1 MRLNKER
8 CVRQG
13 GAVVVS
19 AFNLQQGRGENTYI
33 KERIIPCIEWVG
45 CGGEPAVPGEAV
57 TAVRRWRTKPFYVRE
72 NYAKCASLELLQVRA
87 VSICSSA
94 VP

>member
-1 MRLNKER
+1 MD
-8 CVRQG
+8 G
-13 GAVVVS
+13 S
-19 AFNLQQGRGENTYI
+19 AFNLRRGGKESLPVLNGSAAKRKRLCVGRL
-33 KERIIPCIEWVG
+33 
-45 CGGEPAVPGEAV
+45 V

-72 NYAKCASLELLQVRA
+72 NYAKCASLELLQVQA